1 MKKDYFIEKEPY
13 TKHGKKYFSHVVKGT
28 VLGKELKATLVPPDP
43 GGYQLLEVI
52 IGDKPK
58 YPLTVKPFEMTTESG
73 EVITGNTYSVETT
86 DAEGTVYSCKLQP
99 LKKSDKDVLKAL
111 IK

>member
-1 MKKDYFIEKEPY
+1 MKKEYFIEKEPY
-13 TKHGKKYFSHVVKGT
+13 TKGGKSFNSHVVKGT
-28 VLGKELKATLVPPDP
+28 LLGKEVKATLVPPDP

-58 YPLTVKPFEMTTESG
+58 FPLTVKPFEMTTESG

>member
-1 MKKDYFIEKEPY
+1 MKKEYFIEKEPY
-13 TKHGKKYFSHVVKGT
+13 TKGGKKFNSHVVKGMI
-28 VLGKELKATLVPPDP
+28 LGKELKATLVPPDP